1 MPSLKFYSQGN
12 YVMNNQPSQLEKLK
26 AQQEKIAARIQL
38 LESRHKN
45 LARKQDTQ
53 RKILVGSYYLDRAIK
68 ENKMEE
74 LKKRM
79 DTYLK
84 RNSDRK
90 LFDLPPLQEMVSS
103 EIATEV
109 TA

>member
-1 MPSLKFYSQGN
+1 M
-12 YVMNNQPSQLEKLK
+12 NQPSSQLEKLK
-26 AQQEKIAARIQL
+26 VQQEKIAARIQL

-53 RKILVGSYYLDRAIK
+53 RKILVGAYYLDYARE
-68 ENKMEE
+68 ENKMED
-74 LKKRM
+74 LKNSM

-90 LFDLPPLQEMVSS
+90 LFGLPPIQET
-103 EIATEV
+103 EITN
-109 TA
+109 